1 MRILFTFIGGSGH
14 LRPLIP
20 VARAAQA
27 AGHTVAIAGAGGR
40 GSEIAAAGF
49 TAFATS
55 EPRRRPEA
63 ADRRTVEAPDP
74 EADIRQ
80 LAEGF
85 ARRGARRHAAAVL
98 ELARAWKPDVLV
110 RDEVDFGTAIAA
122 EEIDGEAEVWPG
134 VWIVPTP
141 GHTDGHQSLVVQQ
154 SDGTAVLSGQADD
167 IASQFASDRSRRYPT
182 TV

>member
-1 MRILFTFIGGSGH
+1 
-14 LRPLIP
+14 

-74 EADIRQ
+74 EADVRQ
-80 LAEGF
+80 LAEG
-85 ARRGARRHAAAVL
+85 ASPGAGARRHAVAVL

-122 EEIDGEAEVWPG
+122 PSVSAL
-134 VWIVPTP
+134 TP
-141 GHTDGHQSLVVQQ
+141 QS
-154 SDGTAVLSGQADD
+154 SG
-167 IASQFASDRSRRYPT
+167 RCPT
-182 TV
+182 TSGLNSRTTRGGASNSVPPGSWTRSLSPRRKCA